1 MKSISEHTIQT
12 QCVAWF
18 AHQYPKLRGLLFA
31 IPNGGQRGKAQAGKL
46 RAEGVQRGVA
56 DLFLSVPA
64 LPNSR
69 VSSSMWAHGL
79 YIEMKNATGRQT
91 ADQAAFQKQVE
102 SKGYMYRIC
111 RTLEEFQVQINSHIE
126 KSPAA

>member
-56 DLFLSVPA
+56 DLFLSVP
-64 LPNSR
+64 
-69 VSSSMWAHGL
+69 SMWAHGL

-111 RTLEEFQVQINSHIE
+111 RTLEEFQLQINSHIE
-126 KSPAA
+126 KSIAA

>member
-1 MKSISEHTIQT
+1 MKQTSEHTIQA

-18 AHQYPKLRGLLFA
+18 AFKYPQLRGLLFA

-64 LPNSR
+64 LPSNAISNSI
-69 VSSSMWAHGL
+69 WAHGL
-79 YIEMKNATGRQT
+79 YIEMKSATGRQT
-91 ADQAAFQKQVE
+91 YDQSKFQKQVE
-102 SKGYMYRIC
+102 KRGYLYRIC
-111 RTLEEFQVQINSHIE
+111 RTLEEFQAEINQYIS
-126 KSPAA
+126 KSPV